1 MKLPRLDLVED
12 PNKNNEFIIFKSKGI
27 KNIGKKQSKKVNK
40 KKKTIKKRNKTIKK
54 RKSKKSSSFFKKL
67 NIF

>member
-12 PNKNNEFIIFKSKGI
+12 PNKNNEFIVFKKGVKI
-27 KNIGKKQSKKVNK
+27 IGKKVNK
-40 KKKTIKKRNKTIKK
+40 KKKTIKKRNKTVKK
-54 RKSKKSSSFFKKL
+54 RKSRKSSSFFKKL

>member
-12 PNKNNEFIIFKSKGI
+12 PNKNNEFIIFKKGI

-40 KKKTIKKRNKTIKK
+40 KKRNKTVKK

>member
-12 PNKNNEFIIFKSKGI
+12 PNKNNEFIIFKKGVKI
-27 KNIGKKQSKKVNK
+27 IGKKQSKKVNK
-40 KKKTIKKRNKTIKK
+40 KKRTIKKRNKTVKK

>member
-1 MKLPRLDLVED
+1 MNLPRLDLVED

-27 KNIGKKQSKKVNK
+27 KNIGKKVNK
-40 KKKTIKKRNKTIKK
+40 KKRTIKKRNKTMKK
-54 RKSKKSSSFFKKL
+54 SKSRKSNGFFKKL